1 MNLGMAMGLIF
12 DARSARLYEAWYHS
26 PQGRAMATL
35 VTESIPALLDP
46 QPGERI
52 LDVGCGEGNH
62 LSLFNPSLYSLYGLD
77 ASPLMIRRAEQRLGN
92 NATLRVGRAE
102 DLPFEDN
109 EFDIVLFINTL
120 EFLDDPL
127 AGLREAGRVARRSV
141 FIGVTNSL
149 SWYALCT
156 KLERFF
162 RKPFF
167 DHFAFF
173 NLWQLKSYIRA
184 AYGTVPVHWRC
195 SHTGTPWIE
204 RIGNYVPEPWHLE
217 RCPFG
222 SFLGLCVPLRYTLR
236 TLQQPLTVGLAK
248 AKPSVIEGMTMGNA
262 HRNRRSSGDERSLLV

>member
-1 MNLGMAMGLIF
+1 MAMGLIF

-26 PQGRAMATL
+26 PQGRAMETL
-35 VTESIPALLDP
+35 VTESIPALLEP

-62 LSLFNPSLYSLYGLD
+62 LSFFNPSLYSRYGLD
-77 ASPLMIRRAEQRLGN
+77 ASPLMIRRARERLGN
-92 NATLRVGRAE
+92 RAVLKAGMAE

-120 EFLDDPL
+120 EFLDEPL
-127 AGLREAGRVARRSV
+127 AALKEAGRVAKRSV

-149 SWYALCT
+149 SWYSLCA
-156 KLERFF
+156 KLQRLL

-167 DHFAFF
+167 DHFVFF
-173 NLWQLKSYIRA
+173 NLWQLKSYIQA
-184 AYGTVPVHWRC
+184 AYGAVPVQWR
-195 SHTGTPWIE
+195 SSQIPTPLLE
-204 RIGNYVPEPWHLE
+204 RIGNLVSEQWYLE

-236 TLQQPLTVGLAK
+236 TVQQPLTVGLGK
-248 AKPSVIEGMTMGNA
+248 AKPSVVEGVTMENV
-262 HRNRRSSGDERSLLV
+262 HRTRSASGDERSLLV

>member
-1 MNLGMAMGLIF
+1 MGLIF
-12 DARSARLYEAWYHS
+12 DGKAARLYEAWYHS
-26 PQGRAMATL
+26 PQGRAMETL
-35 VTESIPALLDP
+35 VTVSIPVLLEP

-62 LSLFNPSLYSLYGLD
+62 LSLFNPSLYSLSGLD
-77 ASPLMIRRAEQRLGN
+77 ASPFMIRRAKDRLGSR
-92 NATLRVGRAE
+92 AHLKTGRAE

-109 EFDIVLFINTL
+109 EFDLALFINTL

-127 AGLREAGRVARRSV
+127 AALKEAGRVAKRSV

-149 SWYALCT
+149 SWYFLCT
-156 KLERFF
+156 KMQRLL

-184 AYGTVPVHWRC
+184 AYGSVPVQWRC
-195 SHTGTPWIE
+195 SHINAPILE
-204 RIGNYVPEPWHLE
+204 RIGTLVSEQWHLE

-222 SFLGLCVPLRYTLR
+222 SFLGLCVPLRYTMR
-236 TLQQPLTVGLAK
+236 TAQQPLTVGLGK
-248 AKPSVIEGMTMGNA
+248 AKPSAVEGMTLGNA
-262 HRNRRSSGDERSLLV
+262 HRNRRGSGNERSLFV

>member
-1 MNLGMAMGLIF
+1 MVAPMGLIF

-26 PQGRAMATL
+26 PQGRAMETL
-35 VTESIPALLDP
+35 VTESIPALLEP

-62 LSLFNPSLYSLYGLD
+62 LSFFNPSLYSLYGVD
-77 ASPLMIRRAEQRLGN
+77 ASPFMIRRGRERLGN
-92 NATLRVGRAE
+92 RAVLKAGMAE

-109 EFDIVLFINTL
+109 EFDLVLFINTL
-120 EFLDDPL
+120 EFLEDPL
-127 AGLREAGRVARRSV
+127 AALREAGRVAKRSV

-149 SWYALCT
+149 SWYFLCT
-156 KLERFF
+156 KLERLL

-167 DHFAFF
+167 DHFTFF

-184 AYGTVPVHWRC
+184 AYGSVPIQWRC
-195 SHTGTPWIE
+195 SHIRTPLLEKIGTLVSE
-204 RIGNYVPEPWHLE
+204 QWHPE

-236 TLQQPLTVGLAK
+236 TVQQPLTVGLGK
-248 AKPSVIEGMTMGNA
+248 AKPSVVEGVTMGNA
-262 HRNRRSSGDERSLLV
+262 HRNRRPSVNERSLLV

>member
-1 MNLGMAMGLIF
+1 
-12 DARSARLYEAWYHS
+12 
-26 PQGRAMATL
+26 MATL
-35 VTESIPALLDP
+35 VTESIPALLEP
-46 QPGERI
+46 QPGEKI

-62 LSLFNPSLYSLYGLD
+62 LSFFNPALYSLYGLD

-92 NATLRVGRAE
+92 NAVLKVGRAE

-120 EFLDDPL
+120 EFLEDPL
-127 AGLREAGRVARRSV
+127 AGLKEAGRVARRSV

-149 SWYALCT
+149 SWYALCSRI
-156 KLERFF
+156 ERLL

-195 SHTGTPWIE
+195 SHIGTPLLE
-204 RIGNYVPEPWHLE
+204 RIGNFVSEPWHFE
-217 RCPFG
+217 RSPFG
-222 SFLGLCVPLRYTLR
+222 SFLGLCVRLRYTVR
-236 TLQQPLTVGLAK
+236 TLQQPLTVGLGQ
-248 AKPSVIEGMTMGNA
+248 AKPSVIEGVTMGNV
-262 HRNRRSSGDERSLLV
+262 HRNRRSSGDERGLLV

>member
-1 MNLGMAMGLIF
+1 MLMGLIF

-26 PQGRAMATL
+26 PQGRAMETL
-35 VTESIPALLDP
+35 VTESIPALLEP

-52 LDVGCGEGNH
+52 LEVGCGEGNH
-62 LSLFNPSLYSLYGLD
+62 LSFFNPSLYTLYGLD
-77 ASPLMIRRAEQRLGN
+77 ASPLMIRRAGQRLGN
-92 NATLRVGRAE
+92 RAILKVGMAE

-109 EFDIVLFINTL
+109 EFDLVLFINTL

-127 AGLREAGRVARRSV
+127 AGLREAGRVAKRSV

-156 KLERFF
+156 KLQRLL

-184 AYGTVPVHWRC
+184 AYGTVPVQWRC
-195 SHTGTPWIE
+195 SHIGTPLLE
-204 RIGNYVPEPWHLE
+204 RLGSLVSEPWHLE

-222 SFLGLCVPLRYTLR
+222 SFLGLCVTLRYTLR
-236 TLQQPLTVGLAK
+236 TIQQPLTVGLGK
-248 AKPSVIEGMTMGNA
+248 AKPSVVQGMTMGNA
-262 HRNRRSSGDERSLLV
+262 HRNRRPSENERSLLV